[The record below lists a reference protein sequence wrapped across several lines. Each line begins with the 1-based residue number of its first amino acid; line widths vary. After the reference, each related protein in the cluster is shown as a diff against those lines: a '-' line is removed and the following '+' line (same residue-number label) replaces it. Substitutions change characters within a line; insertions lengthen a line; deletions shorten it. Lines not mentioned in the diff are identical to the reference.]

1 MAGNEVCFQPNWLGL
16 ELSYEQCCA
25 GDILTGPD
33 CFRPLGGFYTRSF
46 CCYEPEAEV
55 CDWHEVLQAV
65 ATSEQVDHQT
75 FARVAAFPMMLRE
88 FCCIVPGD
96 GSHPCWHAFGEDEN
110 AVLPA
115 PYVQCCFPVLRRLLG
130 SDPIWAEE
138 LQEEFA
144 SLGSRWTS
152 QQLLSFQA
160 SAEQKP
166 CLLSI
171 RGSEVWHH
179 GLDAC
184 CPQDLPGNDCSY
196 IHAVAQALHIVGTL
210 KPLPDLDL
218 LLSPSNQDRYTAPVP
233 VFTRHR
239 PRRRSGLLLLPVE
252 WQLSPGQSRKHATA
266 AQRHGARSEWK
277 WRRKGLF
284 WRGTNSNCFMSC
296 DLGQV
301 ASGGQSWDDCLRSY
315 DCARPWSLANFLH
328 TVRGRLVFMSQFLEN
343 LDAKW
348 VGTANPMEEELWS
361 FFEES
366 GLTSA
371 RVSEREAQAE
381 WSYAINVDGT
391 GSGDRIYWQLLTGS
405 VVLVQ
410 DSPWA
415 SWPRSLGNFSRLI
428 QPDLSD
434 LVRQLQWLQDHDS
447 EAEELAL
454 RGERWAREFLSF
466 DFVLLF
472 LHEAMRRYAGHF
484 DPSGLLAVAPSAVR
498 LSCRE
503 VGYSG
508 EHLALGH
515 APYRRIS
522 RPLGRASRSRT
533 STSDAQLCAK
543 ACGAFGLKD
552 LLPGPFERNE
562 LERAPKAG
570 GCGPSGK
577 TRTAHEGFVKTAEKL
592 LQEIEERLREE
603 MESHPGYHLVFC
615 GHSMGGAVSAMCAA
629 ILRDKASLQTHTW
642 ARECR
647 AMTIGTPASMSR
659 NLGERLAAESAVY
672 TVVNGQDW
680 SPRASLSSGKEL
692 LDDLCELSVART
704 VVRLATGAAFRLKDE
719 EPAEVEQLPPGRILQ
734 IVPGKDTHLLKAQV
748 TDYRHSFP
756 AWPDVASHIPLA
768 YVEGL
773 ASGLARAAR
782 CDLAMPHRAAR
793 AFPALQRLA
802 AEADAAPPS
811 FEEPEA
817 PSKFLDWDA
826 WGSWRSRSPRG
837 ESAPAKPKSTPE
849 IEQAKLEALEKLRKL
864 QSIEPKEARA
874 KEWRALLRDWH
885 PDKNPDKIEVAKE
898 VFQFLQKGK
907 TIINV

>member
-1 MAGNEVCFQPNWLGL
+1 MAQPWAFTARLRGMPRPLAAVDRGGCAGHSVLEGDILTDCAVTCVPFLEGQPRAHGTASLAWAACWGCATMAGNEVCFQPNWLGL

-46 CCYEPEAEV
+46 CCYEPEAAEV

-75 FARVAAFPMMLRE
+75 FTRVAAFPMMLRE

-144 SLGSRWTS
+144 SLGSRRWTS

-484 DPSGLLAVAPSAVR
+484 DPSSLLAVAPSAAEKSATVV
-498 LSCRE
+498 SIWPWAT
-503 VGYSG
+503 
-508 EHLALGH
+508 HLTAGSR
-515 APYRRIS
+515 APGPRK
-522 RPLGRASRSRT
+522 PQRARS
-533 STSDAQLCAK
+533 
-543 ACGAFGLKD
+543 
-552 LLPGPFERNE
+552 LPG
-562 LERAPKAG
+562 
-570 GCGPSGK
+570 
-577 TRTAHEGFVKTAEKL
+577 TAHEGFVKTAEKL

-629 ILRDKASLQTHTW
+629 ILRDKASLQTHAW

-680 SPRASLSSGKEL
+680 SPRASLSIGKEL

-734 IVPGKDTHLLKAQV
+734 IVPGKDDTHLLKAQV

-811 FEEPEA
+811 FEA
-817 PSKFLDWDA
+817 KARL
-826 WGSWRSRSPRG
+826 
-837 ESAPAKPKSTPE
+837 PAYPDQAREVLREHLEDLCS
-849 IEQAKLEALEKLRKL
+849 EQVLPL
-864 QSIEPKEARA
+864 
-874 KEWRALLRDWH
+874 
-885 PDKNPDKIEVAKE
+885 
-898 VFQFLQKGK
+898 
-907 TIINV
+907 